1 MPSTRELEQTAESQR
16 AQLTERLDTI
26 ASKAQPKA
34 NAQRAVGQSEDLGQ
48 TLIHTLMKGAKQN
61 PSGLA
66 IMGMGAVMI
75 ALSSQKQ
82 TNQSSL
88 PSNETRGQDDRIASA
103 DAKIKAR
110 NQVMT
115 GRFAAGQVSASTLRK
130 SLDKGLDKLSPEAR
144 ARVTEARLKVI
155 DAQED
160 IERRARRASEKA
172 RETHYSQPFLTG
184 AMVAG
189 VGALVGA
196 LLPATRTEADMMGA
210 TRDKLMR
217 DAEATLHAELSKLEE
232 QGKAAV
238 ESGIEAARSE
248 FTDGKSTAR

>member
-1 MPSTRELEQTAESQR
+1 MPSTRELEQTAETHR
-16 AQLTERLDTI
+16 AQLTERLNRL
-26 ASKAQPKA
+26 ASNAQPEA
-34 NAQRAVGQSEDLGQ
+34 SAQRAVGKSADLGQ

-66 IMGMGAVMI
+66 ILGVGAAMI
-75 ALSSQKQ
+75 ALSSQR
-82 TNQSSL
+82 QSTQPSL

-103 DAKIKAR
+103 DARNKAR
-110 NQVMT
+110 DQVMT
-115 GRFAAGQVSASTLRK
+115 GRFAGPASASTLRK

-172 RETHYSQPFLTG
+172 RKTHYSQPLLTG

-196 LLPATRTEADMMGA
+196 LLPTTRTEDDMMGA
-210 TRDKLMR
+210 TRDQLMR
-217 DAEATLHAELSKLEE
+217 DAEAALQAELSKLED

-238 ESGIEAARSE
+238 DSGIEAARSE
-248 FTDGKSTAR
+248 FTDGKNTVR